1 MAGTALVSSEQSP
14 DLTRL
19 PLHTM
24 LPVQITTLIWQNNVP
39 KGMDG
44 LSIHPY
50 NGSIHYY
57 G

>member
-1 MAGTALVSSEQSP
+1 MAGTALVSTEQSP